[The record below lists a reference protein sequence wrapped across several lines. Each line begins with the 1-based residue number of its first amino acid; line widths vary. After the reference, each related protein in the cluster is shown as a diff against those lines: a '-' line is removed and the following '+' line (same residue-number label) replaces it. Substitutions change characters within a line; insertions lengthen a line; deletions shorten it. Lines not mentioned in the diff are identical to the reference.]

1 MKEYIYSRNAVY
13 EALRAHQRQA
23 FQLLIAEGVKENERI
38 RDIISLART
47 QNIQPQRVPRSRLD
61 GIHRQHQGV
70 ILQVSGFPYRD
81 LADILALALER
92 GEEPLVLLLDTLQ
105 DPQNLGT
112 LLRTAEAVG
121 VHGVVIPKAHTALVT
136 PAVVNASSG
145 ASEYLLIAQS
155 NLAQAITLLKDQGVW
170 IVGLEGS
177 PKARKPSQ
185 IRLDGPLGL
194 VVGSEGRGMRH
205 LVRNSCDLLMQLP
218 MRGKIE
224 SLNAAVAGSI
234 ALYLILQARNP

>member
-13 EALRAHQRQA
+13 ETLRAGQRQV
-23 FQLLIAEGVKENERI
+23 FQLLIAEGVKQNERI
-38 RDIISLART
+38 NEIISLARN
-47 QNIQPQRVPRSRLD
+47 QNIQPQRVPRNRLD

-81 LADILALALER
+81 LADILKLALER

-145 ASEYLLIAQS
+145 ASEHLLIAQS
-155 NLAQAITLLKDQGVW
+155 NLAQAIALLKDQGVW

-177 PKARKPSQ
+177 PQARKPSQ
-185 IRLDGPLGL
+185 IRLDGALGL
-194 VVGSEGRGMRH
+194 VVGSEGQGMRH

-234 ALYLILQARNP
+234 ALYLISQVRNP